1 MNKIILYYKFVRN
14 KILDKKPLVSNFLN
28 TKPKLRTIQP
38 DVRLSYNEI
47 FMGNSKL

>member
-1 MNKIILYYKFVRN
+1 MNKIKIYCRFIKN

-28 TKPKLRTIQP
+28 TKPKLRTIEP